1 MQDLTPGFEAMPDY
15 SRSEEDRAAAR
26 RARAPRPRGARVT
39 MTPSEARAPL
49 RASKKKPHQL
59 SLVGFCF

>member
-1 MQDLTPGFEAMPDY
+1 MQDLTPGFEAMPDS

-26 RARAPRPRGARVT
+26 RARAP
-39 MTPSEARAPL
+39 L
-49 RASKKKPHQL
+49 KKKPHQL